1 MHTHHATT
9 YTLRTY
15 TNTHT
20 HIHTHTHTHTVH
32 IHTHTHT
39 LCTYTHTHTHCAH
52 TCRNTYL
59 QGFLHIEQHEI
70 SRQLV
75 PWLSS
80 TTSFLPF
87 LLPHRLGSAH
97 VDALLAVAVHPVEV
111 MVGVRSTSLKTLA
124 TETEELADFAAEM
137 TALYRVKTT
146 TTAPEIKT
154 QHFPPYRRQN
164 RTTQLHMPPP
174 PPPPPPPPH
183 THTHTHTH
191 APQYFTRC

>member
-20 HIHTHTHTHTVH
+20 HI
-32 IHTHTHT
+32 
-39 LCTYTHTHTHCAH
+39 HTHCAH

-87 LLPHRLGSAH
+87 LLPHGLGSAH

-111 MVGVRSTSLKTLA
+111 MVGVRSASLKTLA

-137 TALYRVKTT
+137 TTLYRVKTAA
-146 TTAPEIKT
+146 TAPEIK
-154 QHFPPYRRQN
+154 HNIF
-164 RTTQLHMPPP
+164 LHTEDKTELHSYIC

-191 APQYFTRC
+191 THAPQYFTRC